1 MAGLIPKSFIYDLLD
16 RADVVEV
23 VDSRVPLKKAG
34 RNYQA
39 CCPFHNE
46 KTPSF
51 TVAPDKQFFHCFGCG
66 EHGNAID
73 FLMRYDG
80 LEFPDAVE
88 ELAAM
93 LGVEVPRETSVN
105 PQADARK
112 RQQAADDFE
121 QMERASKFFAYQL
134 RQHKKSA
141 EVVEYLKGRGLSGE
155 VVKHFQIGYAPD
167 GWDELLKNLA
177 KDQRSREQ
185 LVDLKLVNR
194 NDNGRYYDFFRDRVM
209 FPIRDRRGRV
219 VGFGGRIL
227 SGDGPKYLN
236 SPETRIFHKGRELYG
251 FYEVKQAHRN
261 LEQVVIVEG
270 YMDVVAL
277 AQAGIDFAVASLGT
291 ATTTEQL
298 QMLFRATKRVTCC
311 YDGDRAGRD
320 AAWRAL
326 ENALPLLTDGLELNF
341 LFLPDGEDP
350 DSLVRKEG
358 AEAFTERLRMAQSFT
373 SYFFN
378 HLTETLDLT
387 SDAGRA
393 ALLSQ
398 ARPLIEK
405 VASDYYREALLQ
417 ELARLLR
424 REVSQIAGQVKQ
436 GGQRAQAPEQLKMTP
451 IRRAIALLL
460 QYPQLGHEIPLHEEL
475 AQLKLPG
482 INVLLELHRQTR
494 EQNLNS
500 AQLVELWRGRREEKL
515 LRQLVSWEHHLEQD
529 NISQEFFDTFL
540 YFIDLFVEQRANEL
554 LAKEQQAPLTAA
566 EKREYMALMQHKAQ
580 KNAVQN

>member
-93 LGVEVPRETSVN
+93 LGVEVPRETSAN
-105 PQADARK
+105 PQAEARK

-134 RQHKKSA
+134 RQHHKSA
-141 EVVEYLKGRGLSGE
+141 EVVDYLKGRGLSGE
-155 VVKHFQIGYAPD
+155 IVKHFQIGYAPD
-167 GWDELLKNLA
+167 GWDDLLKSLA
-177 KDQRSREQ
+177 KDQRSRDQ

-277 AQAGIDFAVASLGT
+277 AQAGIDYAVASLGT

-350 DSLVRKEG
+350 DSLVRQEG
-358 AEAFTERLRMAQSFT
+358 AEAFTARLRQAQSFT
-373 SYFFN
+373 QYFFS
-378 HLTETLDLT
+378 HLTESLDLT
-387 SDAGRA
+387 TDSGRA
-393 ALLSQ
+393 SLLSQ

-405 VASDYYREALLQ
+405 VASDYYREELLA

-424 REVSQIAGQVKQ
+424 REVSQIAGQLKQ
-436 GGQRAQAPEQLKMTP
+436 APRSAKAPEQLKMTP

-460 QYPQLGHEIPLHEEL
+460 QYPQLGHEVPLHEEL
-475 AQLKLPG
+475 ANLKLPG
-482 INVLLELHRQTR
+482 IDVLLELHRQTQ

-529 NISQEFFDTFL
+529 NISREFFDTFL

-554 LAKEQQAPLTAA
+554 LAKEQQAPLSAA
-566 EKREYMALMQHKAQ
+566 EKREYMALLQHKAQ
-580 KNAVQN
+580 KTSG

>member
-93 LGVEVPRETSVN
+93 LGVEVPRETSAN
-105 PQADARK
+105 PQAEARK

-134 RQHKKSA
+134 RQHNKSA
-141 EVVEYLKGRGLSGE
+141 EVVDYLKGRGLSGE
-155 VVKHFQIGYAPD
+155 IVKHFQIGYAPD
-167 GWDELLKNLA
+167 GWDDLLKSLA
-177 KDQRSREQ
+177 KDQRSRDQ

-194 NDNGRYYDFFRDRVM
+194 NDNGRFYDFFRDRVM

-277 AQAGIDFAVASLGT
+277 AQAGIDYAVASLGT

-350 DSLVRKEG
+350 DSLVRQEG
-358 AEAFTERLRMAQSFT
+358 AEAFTARLRQAQSFT
-373 SYFFN
+373 QYFFS
-378 HLTETLDLT
+378 HLTESLDLT
-387 SDAGRA
+387 TDSGRA
-393 ALLSQ
+393 SLLSQ

-405 VASDYYREALLQ
+405 VASDYYREELLA

-424 REVSQIAGQVKQ
+424 REVSQIAGQLKQ
-436 GGQRAQAPEQLKMTP
+436 APRSAKAPEQLKMTP

-460 QYPQLGHEIPLHEEL
+460 QYPQLGHEVPLHEEL
-475 AQLKLPG
+475 ANLKLPG
-482 INVLLELHRQTR
+482 IDVLLELHRQTQ

-529 NISQEFFDTFL
+529 NISREFFDTFL

-554 LAKEQQAPLTAA
+554 LAKEQQAPLSAA
-566 EKREYMALMQHKAQ
+566 EKREYMALLQHKAQ
-580 KNAVQN
+580 KTSG